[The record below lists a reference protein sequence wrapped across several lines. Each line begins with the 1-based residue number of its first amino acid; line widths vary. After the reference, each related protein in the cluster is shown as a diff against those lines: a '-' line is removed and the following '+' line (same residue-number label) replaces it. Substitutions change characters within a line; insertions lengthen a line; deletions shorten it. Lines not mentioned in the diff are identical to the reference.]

1 MYASLHPVIE
11 MACDIFVAAGGI
23 GTVGTLIFMICDS
36 KEKAKQI
43 DAIQKIQSLQLD
55 ALYEP
60 DIRLDSW
67 IYSSTDRVPNE
78 IVIKNHGEYF
88 KVFDIQDLSN
98 PGLLNSSGMKGWF
111 PYDFE
116 KGDSLHIPLSF
127 QLKDAQGSHDIG
139 ITCFNK
145 LGTTYLIRIH
155 IVDGKPHLEVPVKQ

>member
-1 MYASLHPVIE
+1 MFILLHTNT
-11 MACDIFVAAGGI
+11 ACNFFTVAGGL
-23 GTVGTLIFMICDS
+23 GTVGTFIFMIIDS
-36 KEKAKQI
+36 LKKAKQI
-43 DAIQKIQSLQLD
+43 DAIQMIQSLQLD

-67 IYSSTDRVPNE
+67 IYSSTDLVPNE

-88 KVFDIQDLSN
+88 KVVGIQDLS
-98 PGLLNSSGMKGWF
+98 GLLNSSGMKGWF

-127 QLKDAQGSHDIG
+127 PLKEAQGSHDIG